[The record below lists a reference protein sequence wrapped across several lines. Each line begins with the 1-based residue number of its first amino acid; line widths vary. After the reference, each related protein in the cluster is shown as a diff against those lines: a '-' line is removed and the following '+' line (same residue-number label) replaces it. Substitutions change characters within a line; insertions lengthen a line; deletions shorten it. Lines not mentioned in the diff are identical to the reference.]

1 MGFTKSNI
9 GFITTLVVLQIA
21 IFVVIGIWFRYDES
35 LDETEENEYDQRAE
49 YYYTYY
55 SDVAV
60 MVIIGFGYL
69 MTFLKKY
76 GLSSLGYTFLLAGFC
91 VQWTLINN
99 AFWHQIHEHED
110 LYEYKM
116 TIPSLVEGMFGAAT
130 VMISFGAVLGKTT
143 PLQLLLI
150 AFFEI
155 IFYAFNIFLSVFKI
169 GLIDIG
175 GSLIIH
181 TFGAYFGIALTA
193 VLTSRRTEE
202 HQANHKLGA
211 TKISDVFSLIGTIFL
226 WLFWPS
232 FNGALGVPG
241 SRFRVVINTVMSL
254 CCSCVVTFFF
264 SAIFHKGKFD
274 PVDIQNATLAGGV
287 AVGSAA
293 NLYLTPG
300 GAMGVG
306 LFAGMIST
314 IGFNYLTPLLE
325 NRTKL
330 HDTCG
335 VHNLHGMPG
344 LIGGAVSAIVT
355 AIGSHDHSLY
365 NGAFDSIFVKGD
377 DQPLHQLSAMFVT
390 LTIAL
395 SGGLITG
402 FIIRLLT
409 KNAEDPFE
417 DEEFWGDEDED
428 SEADLLSDV
437 DLENIGNEKLMS
449 GESSDSSNDRKTV
462 SSSD

>member
-9 GFITTLVVLQIA
+9 GFITTLVVFQIA
-21 IFVVIGIWFRYDES
+21 IFVIVGVWFKYDES
-35 LDETEENEYDQRAE
+35 LDETEEHEYDLRSE

-76 GLSSLGYTFLLAGFC
+76 GLSSLGYTFLLACFC

-99 AFWHQIHEHED
+99 AFWHQIHEHQD
-110 LYEYKM
+110 LYEYRM
-116 TIPSLVEGMFGAAT
+116 AIPSLIEGMFGAAT

-155 IFYAFNIFLSVFKI
+155 IFYAFNIYISVFKV

-202 HQANHKLGA
+202 HQGNNKLGA
-211 TKISDVFSLIGTIFL
+211 TKVSDVFSLIGTIFL

-232 FNGALGVPG
+232 FNGALGAPG
-241 SRFRVVINTVMSL
+241 S
-254 CCSCVVTFFF
+254 
-264 SAIFHKGKFD
+264 
-274 PVDIQNATLAGGV
+274 GV

-314 IGFNYLTPLLE
+314 IGFNYLTPFLE
-325 NRTKL
+325 KKTKL

-344 LIGGAVSAIVT
+344 LIGGIVSTIV
-355 AIGSHDHSLY
+355 AQVGKHDHSLY
-365 NGAFDSIFVKGD
+365 NGAFEDIFTEED
-377 DQPLHQLSAMFVT
+377 NQPLHQLSAIYIT
-390 LTIAL
+390 LSIAL
-395 SGGLITG
+395 AGGFITGLIVR
-402 FIIRLLT
+402 ILT
-409 KNAEDPFE
+409 KTADEPFE
-417 DEEFWGDEDED
+417 DDEFWVNESSDEELSEGELED
-428 SEADLLSDV
+428 SDYHKTNSDDI
-437 DLENIGNEKLMS
+437 DLENEGKELINKKEI
-449 GESSDSSNDRKTV
+449 DSSSNNDHF

>member
-1 MGFTKSNI
+1 MGFTKSNV
-9 GFITTLVVLQIA
+9 GFVSTLIVFQIA
-21 IFVVIGIWFRYDES
+21 IFVIIGVWFKYDES
-35 LDETEENEYDQRAE
+35 LDETVEHEHDLRSE

-76 GLSSLGYTFLLAGFC
+76 GLSSLGYTFLLATFC

-99 AFWHQIHEHED
+99 AFWHQIHEHKD
-110 LYEYKM
+110 LYEYRLA
-116 TIPSLVEGMFGAAT
+116 IPSLVEGMFGAAA

-155 IFYAFNIFLSVFKI
+155 IFYAFNIFISVFKI

-202 HQANHKLGA
+202 HQGNKKLGS
-211 TKISDVFSLIGTIFL
+211 TKVSDLFSLIGTIFL

-232 FNGALGVPG
+232 FNGALGAPG
-241 SRFRVVINTVMSL
+241 SRFRVIINTVLSL
-254 CCSCVVTFFF
+254 CCSCVATFIL
-264 SAIFHKGKFD
+264 SAVFHK
-274 PVDIQNATLAGGV
+274 GGV

-306 LFAGMIST
+306 AFAGIIST
-314 IGFNYLTPLLE
+314 IGFNYLTPFLE
-325 NRTKL
+325 RKTKL

-344 LIGGAVSAIVT
+344 LIGGIVSAIVT
-355 AIGSHDHSLY
+355 EVGIHDHSLY
-365 NGAFDSIFVKGD
+365 NGAFDSIFTKGD
-377 DQPLHQLSAMFVT
+377 DQPLHQLSAIYVT
-390 LTIAL
+390 LSIAL
-395 SGGLITG
+395 AGGFITGLIVRI
-402 FIIRLLT
+402 FT
-409 KNAEDPFE
+409 KNAEEPFE
-417 DEEFWGDEDED
+417 DEEFWVIEDEDDEENEGEDEDED
-428 SEADLLSDV
+428 SHRKFSSDI
-437 DLENIGNEKLMS
+437 DLENQGENILDANDESPSSNNNKLQ
-449 GESSDSSNDRKTV
+449 SSD
-462 SSSD
+462 

>member
-9 GFITTLVVLQIA
+9 GFITTLVVFQIA
-21 IFVVIGIWFRYDES
+21 IFVIIGVWFKYDES
-35 LDETEENEYDQRAE
+35 LDETEDHEYDIRSE

-76 GLSSLGYTFLLAGFC
+76 GLSSLGYTFLLACFC
-91 VQWTLINN
+91 VQWSLINN
-99 AFWHQIHEHED
+99 AFWHQIHEHKD
-110 LYEYKM
+110 LYEYRLA
-116 TIPSLVEGMFGAAT
+116 IPSLVEGMFGAAT

-155 IFYAFNIFLSVFKI
+155 IFYAFNIYISVFKV

-181 TFGAYFGIALTA
+181 TFGAYFGIALTS

-202 HQANHKLGA
+202 HQANEKLGS
-211 TKISDVFSLIGTIFL
+211 TKVSDVFF
-226 WLFWPS
+226 
-232 FNGALGVPG
+232 
-241 SRFRVVINTVMSL
+241 INWNNFPL
-254 CCSCVVTFFF
+254 E
-264 SAIFHKGKFD
+264 KFD

-287 AVGSAA
+287 AVGTAA

-314 IGFNYLTPLLE
+314 IGFNYLTPFLE
-325 NRTKL
+325 RKTKL

-344 LIGGAVSAIVT
+344 LIGGIVSAIVT
-355 AIGSHDHSLY
+355 QVGKHDHSLY
-365 NGAFDSIFVKGD
+365 NGAFEDIFTEQD
-377 DQPLHQLSAMFVT
+377 NQPLHQLSAIYIT
-390 LTIAL
+390 LSIAL
-395 SGGLITG
+395 AGGFITGLIVRI
-402 FIIRLLT
+402 FT
-409 KNAEDPFE
+409 KTADEPFE
-417 DEEFWGDEDED
+417 DDEFWVNESSDEELSEGEYDD
-428 SEADLLSDV
+428 SDYHKTNSNDI
-437 DLENIGNEKLMS
+437 DLENDGEQLLNKKEIDSSSNNEDIT
-449 GESSDSSNDRKTV
+449 SSD
-462 SSSD
+462 

>member
-1 MGFTKSNI
+1 MGFSKSNI
-9 GFITTLVVLQIA
+9 GFITTLVVFQIA
-21 IFVVIGIWFRYDES
+21 IFVIVGVWFKYDES
-35 LDETEENEYDQRAE
+35 LDETEEHEHDLRSE

-76 GLSSLGYTFLLAGFC
+76 GLSSLGYTFLLACFC

-99 AFWHQIHEHED
+99 AFWHQIHEHQD
-110 LYEYKM
+110 LYEYRM
-116 TIPSLVEGMFGAAT
+116 AIPSLIEGMFGAAT

-155 IFYAFNIFLSVFKI
+155 IFYAFNIYISVFKV

-202 HQANHKLGA
+202 HQENNKLGA
-211 TKISDVFSLIGTIFL
+211 TK
-226 WLFWPS
+226 
-232 FNGALGVPG
+232 
-241 SRFRVVINTVMSL
+241 R
-254 CCSCVVTFFF
+254 
-264 SAIFHKGKFD
+264 KFD

-314 IGFNYLTPLLE
+314 IGFNYLTPFLE
-325 NRTKL
+325 KKTKL

-344 LIGGAVSAIVT
+344 LIGGIVSTIV
-355 AIGSHDHSLY
+355 AQVGKHDHSLY
-365 NGAFDSIFVKGD
+365 NGAFEDIFTEED
-377 DQPLHQLSAMFVT
+377 NQPLHQLSAIYIT
-390 LTIAL
+390 LSIAL
-395 SGGLITG
+395 AGGFITGLIVR
-402 FIIRLLT
+402 ILT
-409 KNAEDPFE
+409 KTADEPFE
-417 DEEFWGDEDED
+417 DDEFWVNESSDEELSEGELED
-428 SEADLLSDV
+428 SDYHKTNSDDI
-437 DLENIGNEKLMS
+437 DLENEGKELINKKEI
-449 GESSDSSNDRKTV
+449 DSSSNNDHF